1 MKRGR
6 RVGRLGVARLLLVL
20 VLLQQGVWKKRVGL
34 AWWYE
39 RMRTRIRRKVAMTR
53 EWRTTKTQ
61 GRPLKAARA
70 TRGP

>member
-1 MKRGR
+1 MEDDEG
-6 RVGRLGVARLLLVL
+6 
-20 VLLQQGVWKKRVGL
+20 GL
-34 AWWYE
+34 AME
-39 RMRTRIRRKVAMTR
+39 EEEMTR